1 MGSELAHLTADSFDA
16 FLTEA
21 GDRPVVVD
29 FWAAWCAPC
38 RAVAPEVERLAILKG
53 DAIRVAKVDIDAHP
67 ILAERFEIRSIPT
80 LLCFR
85 KGEAT
90 PKRAI
95 GLATAEVYAE
105 RFALPI

>member
-1 MGSELAHLTADSFDA
+1 MASEITHLTADSFDT
-16 FLTEA
+16 FLAEA
-21 GDRPVVVD
+21 GERPVVVD

-38 RAVAPEVERLAILKG
+38 RAVAPEVERLAESRG

-67 ILAERFEIRSIPT
+67 ALAERFDIKSIPT

-85 KGEAT
+85 KGDAT

-105 RFALPI
+105 KFALPA

>member
-1 MGSELAHLTADSFDA
+1 VSELAHLTSDDFDA
-16 FLTEA
+16 YLAAA
-21 GDRPVVVD
+21 GDRPVVID

-38 RAVAPEVERLAILKG
+38 RAVAPEVERLAASRG
-53 DAIRVAKVDIDAHP
+53 DTIRVAKVDIDAHP
-67 ILAERFEIRSIPT
+67 SLAERFEIRSIPT

-90 PKRAI
+90 PQRAV

-105 RFALPI
+105 KFALPVA